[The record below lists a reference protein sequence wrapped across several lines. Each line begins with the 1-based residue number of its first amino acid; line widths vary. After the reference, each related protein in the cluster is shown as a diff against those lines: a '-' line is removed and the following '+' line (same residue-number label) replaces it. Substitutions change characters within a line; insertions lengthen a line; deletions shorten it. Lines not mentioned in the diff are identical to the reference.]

1 MRKLVG
7 VISSLLLV
15 AGIPAS
21 AADLPPL
28 KPVPPVPLYDWNG
41 FYVGAG
47 FAYHSGRTDDVFT
60 NRAFVYPITRD
71 TFHGSF
77 GSIDAGYC
85 RMAVSPVVLCGEAA
99 VDLGRA
105 RGTSYA
111 FTSSLQNT
119 AIRATSTID
128 WMVTV
133 GPKLGVAIDANQL
146 FIYASMAV
154 PPSRISAWMRP
165 PPSSARS
172 APAVHRERRPVG
184 TWAQAWNGCSRP
196 VARRQVRLPSR
207 RVQGTGYAR
216 SPVGPRSAPAESW
229 TTCSAPASTIT
240 STPATRCT
248 DTRTANLGR

>member
-15 AGIPAS
+15 GGIPAS

-85 RMAVSPVVLCGEAA
+85 RMAASPGVLRGEAA
-99 VDLGRA
+99 RGPGRA
-105 RGTSYA
+105 RGTNY
-111 FTSSLQNT
+111 
-119 AIRATSTID
+119 
-128 WMVTV
+128 
-133 GPKLGVAIDANQL
+133 
-146 FIYASMAV
+146 
-154 PPSRISAWMRP
+154 
-165 PPSSARS
+165 
-172 APAVHRERRPVG
+172 
-184 TWAQAWNGCSRP
+184 
-196 VARRQVRLPSR
+196 
-207 RVQGTGYAR
+207 
-216 SPVGPRSAPAESW
+216 
-229 TTCSAPASTIT
+229 
-240 STPATRCT
+240 
-248 DTRTANLGR
+248 

>member
-7 VISSLLLV
+7 VIASLLLV
-15 AGIPAS
+15 ASIPAG

-28 KPVPPVPLYDWNG
+28 KPMPPVPLYDWNG

-111 FTSSLQNT
+111 FTTSLQNT

-128 WMVTV
+128 WMVTA

-146 FIYASMAV
+146 FIYANGGAAFAHLGMDATSTVVGAV
-154 PPSRISAWMRP
+154 GSGSASGTQAGWYVGAGMERLLT
-165 PPSSARS
+165 RS
-172 APAVHRERRPVG
+172 LGVKFDY
-184 TWAQAWNGCSRP
+184 
-196 VARRQVRLPSR
+196 R
-207 RVQGTGYAR
+207 RVEFKGLDTPLTGGTAISTSRVVDNVFSAGFNSHFNTGYA
-216 SPVGPRSAPAESW
+216 
-229 TTCSAPASTIT
+229 
-240 STPATRCT
+240 
-248 DTRTANLGR
+248 LY